1 MGLCSATCSPEEKR
15 VGIGGKQ
22 GPLEEKVLGT
32 LKDFAFSIP

>member
-1 MGLCSATCSPEEKR
+1 MLCHCSPEEKR
-15 VGIGGKQ
+15 AGMGIGGKR